1 MSLKSGLYKISLLE
15 NIVSVL
21 LDDLSQNF
29 TIGEV
34 RSCDILYIISGIQ
47 TKDSTIYDC
56 LIIDLKS
63 LILGKASF
71 YTQELDLIK

>member
-47 TKDSTIYDC
+47 AKDSTIYDC